1 MEIPVATATTEGV
14 EALRVLLVEDEAR
27 LADSIARGL
36 RQAAHAVDIAD
47 RLSTAREKL
56 ELGRYDAVI
65 LDVNLPD
72 GSGFG
77 LAADL
82 RKRAVP
88 VPILMLT
95 ARDSVEDRVAGLDSG
110 ADDYLVKPFAFD
122 ELLARLR
129 ALHRRQPESRPTLVE
144 VADLSLDPSTRTV
157 TRRGTPVELTT
168 TEYALL
174 EYLARH
180 VGQVCG
186 RAAISAAVWDEN
198 YDPFSNIIDVYVSR
212 LRRKIDQPGLV
223 PLIHTIRG
231 AGYSLDA
238 ARGARQG

>member
-1 MEIPVATATTEGV
+1 M
-14 EALRVLLVEDEAR
+14 RVLLVEDETR
-27 LADSIARGL
+27 LAESIARGL

-47 RLSTAREKL
+47 RLVIAREKL
-56 ELGRYDAVI
+56 EMERYDAVI

-82 RKRAVP
+82 RKRTVP

-95 ARDSVEDRVAGLDSG
+95 ARDTVADRVAGLDSG
-110 ADDYLVKPFAFD
+110 ADDYLVKPFAFE

-129 ALHRRQPESRPTLVE
+129 ALQRRAPDIRPAQVV
-144 VADLSLDPSTRTV
+144 VADLVLDPATRTA
-157 TRRGTPVELTT
+157 RREGRSIDLTT
-168 TEYALL
+168 TEFSML

-180 VGQVCG
+180 QGEVCG
-186 RAAISAAVWDEN
+186 RAAISASVWDEN

-212 LRRKIDQPGLV
+212 LRKKIDLPGLP
-223 PLIHTIRG
+223 PLIHTVRG
-231 AGYSLDA
+231 AGYSLDP
-238 ARGARQG
+238 ARGLRPA

>member
-1 MEIPVATATTEGV
+1 MATATTEGTGT
-14 EALRVLLVEDEAR
+14 LRVLLVEDEAR

-36 RQAAHAVDIAD
+36 RQASHAVDVAD
-47 RLSTAREKL
+47 RLSTARTKL
-56 ELGRYDAVI
+56 DMERYDAVI

-77 LAADL
+77 LAAEL

-95 ARDSVEDRVAGLDSG
+95 ARDSVEDRVSGLDSG
-110 ADDYLVKPFAFD
+110 ADDYLVKPFSFE

-129 ALHRRQPESRPTLVE
+129 ALHRRQPESRPTLIE
-144 VADLSLDPSTRTV
+144 VGELILDPASRTV
-157 TRRGTPVELTT
+157 TRRGAPIELTT
-168 TEYALL
+168 TEYSLL

-212 LRRKIDQPGLV
+212 LRRKIDQPGMT
-223 PLIHTIRG
+223 PMIHTVRG
-231 AGYSLDA
+231 AGYTLDP
-238 ARGARQG
+238 ARTSRHG

>member
-1 MEIPVATATTEGV
+1 MTATPTTEEAG
-14 EALRVLLVEDEAR
+14 ALRVLLIEDEGR

-36 RQAAHAVDIAD
+36 RQSAHAVDVAD

-56 ELGRYDAVI
+56 EVERYDAVI

-82 RKRAVP
+82 RKRSVP

-129 ALHRRQPESRPTLVE
+129 ALQRRAPDARPTALAI
-144 VADLSLDPSTRTV
+144 ADLELDPATRGAM
-157 TRRGTPVELTT
+157 RAGRAIELTT

-174 EYLARH
+174 DFLARH
-180 VGQVCG
+180 AGEVCG

-212 LRRKIDQPGLV
+212 LRRKIDQPGLL
-223 PLIHTIRG
+223 PLIHTVRG
-231 AGYSLDA
+231 AGYTLDP
-238 ARGARQG
+238 ARGSRAV

>member
-1 MEIPVATATTEGV
+1 MTATPTTEG
-14 EALRVLLVEDEAR
+14 AQTLRVLLVEDEAR
-27 LADSIARGL
+27 LADNIARGL
-36 RQAAHAVDIAD
+36 RQAAHAVDVAD
-47 RLSTAREKL
+47 RLSSARQKL
-56 ELGRYDAVI
+56 EVERYDAVI

-77 LAADL
+77 LASDL
-82 RKRAVP
+82 RRRAVP

-129 ALHRRQPESRPTLVE
+129 ALQRRAPEARPPAITIV
-144 VADLSLDPSTRTV
+144 DLSLDPATRGV
-157 TRRGTPVELTT
+157 TRAGRPIELTT

-174 EYLARH
+174 DYLARH
-180 VGQVCG
+180 AGEVCG

-212 LRRKIDQPGLV
+212 LRRKIDQAGLL
-223 PLIHTIRG
+223 PLLHTIRG
-231 AGYSLDA
+231 AGYTLDP
-238 ARGARQG
+238 ARGSRGV

>member
-1 MEIPVATATTEGV
+1 M
-14 EALRVLLVEDEAR
+14 LLVEDETR

-36 RQAAHAVDIAD
+36 RQASHAVDQAD
-47 RLSTAREKL
+47 RLAVARQKL
-56 ELGRYDAVI
+56 ELERYDAVI

-77 LAADL
+77 LAAEL
-82 RKRAVP
+82 RKRSVP

-95 ARDSVEDRVAGLDSG
+95 ARDSIEDRVAGLDSG
-110 ADDYLVKPFAFD
+110 ADDYLVKPFAFE

-129 ALHRRQPESRPTLVE
+129 ALQRRQPETRPTRLVA
-144 VADLSLDPSTRTV
+144 ADLELDPASRTAS
-157 TRRGTPVELTT
+157 RGGHPIELTT

-174 EYLARH
+174 EHLVRH
-180 VGQVCG
+180 QGTVCG
-186 RAAISAAVWDEN
+186 RADISAAVWDEN

-212 LRRKIDQPGLV
+212 LRRKVDSPDLE

-231 AGYSLDA
+231 AGYTLDP
-238 ARGARQG
+238 ARGTRIR

>member
-1 MEIPVATATTEGV
+1 MR
-14 EALRVLLVEDEAR
+14 LLLVEDEAR
-27 LADSIARGL
+27 LAETIARGL
-36 RQAAHAVDIAD
+36 RQAAHAVDVAD
-47 RLSTAREKL
+47 RIASARTKL
-56 ELGRYDAVI
+56 EMERYDAVI

-77 LAADL
+77 LAAEL

-95 ARDSVEDRVAGLDSG
+95 ARDTVDDRVAGLDSG

-129 ALHRRQPESRPTLVE
+129 ALQRRQPESRPTLIE
-144 VADLSLDPSTRTV
+144 VADLVVDPAARV
-157 TRRGTPVELTT
+157 ITRRGRPVELTT
-168 TEYALL
+168 TEYALI

-212 LRRKIDQPGLV
+212 LRRKVDQPGMT
-223 PLIHTIRG
+223 PLIHTVRG
-231 AGYSLDA
+231 AGYTLDPA
-238 ARGARQG
+238 KGARQG

>member
-1 MEIPVATATTEGV
+1 M
-14 EALRVLLVEDEAR
+14 RVLLVEDEAR

-36 RQAAHAVDIAD
+36 RHAAHAVDVTD
-47 RLSTAREKL
+47 RLAAARQKL
-56 ELGRYDAVI
+56 ALDHYDALI

-72 GSGFG
+72 GCGFD

-82 RKRAVP
+82 RKRAIP
-88 VPILMLT
+88 TPIIMLT

-129 ALHRRQPESRPTLVE
+129 AMERRAPESKPTILT
-144 VADLSLDPSTRTV
+144 VADLVIDPASRAV
-157 TRRGTPVELTT
+157 TRSGEPIELTT
-168 TEYALL
+168 TEYGLL
-174 EYLARH
+174 HYLALH
-180 VGQVCG
+180 AGQVCS

-212 LRRKIDQPGLV
+212 LRRKLDQSGLV
-223 PLIHTIRG
+223 PLLHTIRG
-231 AGYSLDA
+231 AGYTLGP
-238 ARGARQG
+238 ARGARVG

>member
-1 MEIPVATATTEGV
+1 
-14 EALRVLLVEDEAR
+14 LRVLIVEDETR

-36 RQAAHAVDIAD
+36 RQAAHAVDVTD
-47 RLSTAREKL
+47 RLAAARQKL
-56 ELGRYDAVI
+56 ESEHYDAVI

-72 GSGFG
+72 GCGFG

-88 VPILMLT
+88 IPILMLT

-129 ALHRRQPESRPTLVE
+129 ALQRRAPESTPTTLTISDLVI
-144 VADLSLDPSTRTV
+144 DPATRGV
-157 TRRGTPVELTT
+157 TRGGQPIELTT

-174 EYLARH
+174 HYLARH
-180 VGQVCG
+180 AGQVCG

-212 LRRKIDQPGLV
+212 LRRKIDHFGLV
-223 PLIHTIRG
+223 PLLHTIRG
-231 AGYSLDA
+231 AGYTLDP
-238 ARGARQG
+238 ARGARVM

>member
-1 MEIPVATATTEGV
+1 MATATTEGT
-14 EALRVLLVEDEAR
+14 ETLRVLLVEDEAR

-36 RQAAHAVDIAD
+36 RQASHAVDVAD
-47 RLSTAREKL
+47 RLSTARAKL
-56 ELGRYDAVI
+56 EMDRYDAVI

-77 LAADL
+77 LAAEL

-110 ADDYLVKPFAFD
+110 ADDYLVKPFSFD

-144 VADLSLDPSTRTV
+144 VADLALDPASRTV
-157 TRRGTPVELTT
+157 SRSGTPIEVTT
-168 TEYALL
+168 TEYSLL

-180 VGQVCG
+180 VGQVCS

-212 LRRKIDQPGLV
+212 LRRKIDPPGMTA
-223 PLIHTIRG
+223 LIHTVRG
-231 AGYSLDA
+231 AGYTMDP
-238 ARGARQG
+238 ARGARHG

>member
-1 MEIPVATATTEGV
+1 MTATTTTERAGT
-14 EALRVLLVEDEAR
+14 LRVLLIEDEAR

-36 RQAAHAVDIAD
+36 RQAAHAVDVAE

-56 ELGRYDAVI
+56 ALDHYDAVI
-65 LDVNLPD
+65 LDVNMPD
-72 GSGFG
+72 GSGFN
-77 LAADL
+77 LATEL
-82 RKRAVP
+82 RGGGYS

-95 ARDSVEDRVAGLDSG
+95 ARDTVEDRVTGLDSG

-129 ALHRRQPESRPTLVE
+129 ALQRRAPEPRPTAVK
-144 VADLSLDPSTRTV
+144 VHDLMLDPV
-157 TRRGTPVELTT
+157 TRSVTRAGRPIELTT
-168 TEYALL
+168 TEFALL

-180 VGQVCG
+180 AGEVCG
-186 RAAISAAVWDEN
+186 RAAISGGVWDEN

-223 PLIHTIRG
+223 PLIHTVRR
-231 AGYSLDA
+231 AGYTLDLQ
-238 ARGARQG
+238 RGDRAG

>member
-1 MEIPVATATTEGV
+1 MTTATIERAGPV
-14 EALRVLLVEDEAR
+14 RVLLVEDEAR

-36 RQAAHAVDIAD
+36 RQAAHAVDVAD
-47 RLSTAREKL
+47 RLSAARQKL
-56 ELGRYDAVI
+56 EVERYDAVI
-65 LDVNLPD
+65 LDVNMPD

-77 LAADL
+77 LAAEL

-95 ARDSVEDRVAGLDSG
+95 ARDGVEDRVTGLDSG

-129 ALHRRQPESRPTLVE
+129 ALQRRAPESRPIAFSVS
-144 VADLSLDPSTRTV
+144 DLTLDPATRSV
-157 TRRGTPVELTT
+157 SRAGRAVELTT

-174 EYLARH
+174 DYLARH
-180 VGQVCG
+180 AGVVCG
-186 RAAISAAVWDEN
+186 RAAISGAVWDEN

-223 PLIHTIRG
+223 PLIHTVRG
-231 AGYSLDA
+231 AGYTLDP
-238 ARGARQG
+238 ARSHRPV